1 MSSALRRSGPAPT
14 PRRKSRLRRVRACT
28 HRSSCPIDAFKHA
41 PYGKIDGTMTKR
53 PMSDARIS
61 GMVAA
66 VALLVMFAIVGLF
79 VWMGS

>member
-1 MSSALRRSGPAPT
+1 M
-14 PRRKSRLRRVRACT
+14 
-28 HRSSCPIDAFKHA
+28 
-41 PYGKIDGTMTKR
+41 KR

-66 VALLVMFAIVGLF
+66 VALIVMFALAGLL